1 MHRPI
6 ETIYAKPRRQLI
18 ELAQMRNRKHV
29 HHWDRSMILELYEQS
44 GSPNGGVDV
53 THFDDKQLELIAT
66 LATKYL
72 REVS

>member
-18 ELAQMRNRKHV
+18 ELAQMRNRV
-29 HHWDRSMILELYEQS
+29 HPFEGAMILELYAKATEH
-44 GSPNGGVDV
+44 GDVDV
-53 THFDDKQLELIAT
+53 SEFDDKQLELLAT
-66 LATKYL
+66 LAAKYL

>member
-18 ELAQMRNRKHV
+18 ELAQMRNRV
-29 HHWDRSMILELYEQS
+29 ASQDGALIRQLYAEATEH
-44 GSPNGGVDV
+44 GGVDV
-53 THFDDKQLELIAT
+53 TQFDDKQLELIAT
-66 LATKYL
+66 LAAKYL

>member
-18 ELAQMRNRKHV
+18 ELAQMRNNKHFSRS
-29 HHWDRSMILELYEQS
+29 DRVAIMELYDAAS
-44 GSPNGGVDV
+44 VGVDV
-53 THFDDKQLELIAT
+53 SEFDDKQLELLAT
-66 LATKYL
+66 LASKYL